1 MGDCSNIYG
10 TCHRRQ
16 SFIHDCQAEKTFI
29 KKGYRQ
35 KHLSIL
41 KNNLEV
47 VVVYPLKYQKDVSQ
61 MT

>member
-35 KHLSIL
+35 KHLLIL
-41 KNNLEV
+41 ENYLEV
-47 VVVYPLKYQKDVSQ
+47 VVHPLKYQKDASH